1 MIVNYAYLCWV
12 GISFLGGVAV
22 TVKVNGK
29 EEVLEKEISLL
40 QFLQSK
46 NIDLDVVV
54 VEYNYDIVQRD
65 KWGEITLKEGDN
77 LEVLQFVGGG

>member
-1 MIVNYAYLCWV
+1 M
-12 GISFLGGVAV
+12 